1 MTTEPADD
9 ARASVSATPGGRR
22 RGDARERRVTI
33 GDVAARARVSKSA
46 VSFVFNGRGGVGAEA
61 RERILQA
68 ADELGWRPDA
78 RARALS
84 RSRAQALGLVIRR
97 EPELLSTDPFFPQFV
112 AGVESGL
119 AKVEYA
125 LVLQVVDGEQ
135 SESDAYT
142 RFAHESRVDGVFLT
156 DLRTRDER
164 PAELSR
170 LGLPYVL
177 VGPTAPDGG
186 DLQPIGLDDAA
197 GIRRAVRHL
206 FALGHRRIAHVGG
219 SARYVHSDVRR
230 RAWAD
235 ELEQLGL
242 DPGPVVDA
250 DFTGASGARATHE
263 LLDLSRPPTAIIY
276 ANDLMAIA
284 GMSVAV
290 DRGIRVP
297 HDLSIVGFDDIPLAP
312 YIVPPLTTVRQDV
325 FEWGR
330 ACAETLVAIVEGR
343 TPDPVELPPV
353 EFIVRGSTGQ
363 AHARSDS

>member
-1 MTTEPADD
+1 VTTEPADD

-186 DLQPIGLDDAA
+186 DLHPIGLDDAA

>member
-186 DLQPIGLDDAA
+186 DLHPIGLDDAA

>member
-1 MTTEPADD
+1 MTTDQPADD
-9 ARASVSATPGGRR
+9 RDLTARPAGRR
-22 RGDARERRVTI
+22 ADEHGRRATI

-61 RERILQA
+61 RERILRA
-68 ADELGWRPDA
+68 AEELDWRPDA

-97 EPELLSTDPFFPQFV
+97 EAELLSTDPFFPQFV

-119 AKVEYA
+119 SKVEYA

-135 SESDAYT
+135 SESDAYL

-156 DLRTRDER
+156 DLRIHDER
-164 PAELSR
+164 PAELAALR
-170 LGLPYVL
+170 LPCVL
-177 VGPTAPDGG
+177 VGPPAAETDE
-186 DLQPIGLDDAA
+186 LHPIGLDDAA
-197 GIRRAVRHL
+197 GVRRAVRHL
-206 FALGHRRIAHVGG
+206 YALGHRRIAHVTGA
-219 SARYVHSDVRR
+219 ARYVHSEVRR
-230 RAWAD
+230 AAWAD
-235 ELEQLGL
+235 ELAQLGL
-242 DPGPVVDA
+242 EPGPLVEA
-250 DFTGASGARATHE
+250 DFTGGSGARATHE

-284 GMSVAV
+284 GMSAAT

-325 FEWGR
+325 LEWGR
-330 ACAETLVAIVEGR
+330 ACARTLVALVEGR
-343 TPDPVELPPV
+343 APEPVKLPPV
-353 EFIVRGSTGQ
+353 EFIVRGSTGP
-363 AHARSDS
+363 APRTADS

>member
-1 MTTEPADD
+1 MTTEPTADEG
-9 ARASVSATPGGRR
+9 AATPPPARR
-22 RGDARERRVTI
+22 RSETRERRVTI

-112 AGVESGL
+112 GGVESGL
-119 AKVEYA
+119 AEVEYA
-125 LVLQVVDGEQ
+125 LVLQVVTSEQ
-135 SESDAYT
+135 SESDAYV
-142 RFAHESRVDGVFLT
+142 RFAHEARVDGVFLT
-156 DLRTRDER
+156 DLRTHDER
-164 PAELSR
+164 PGELSR
-170 LGLPYVL
+170 LGLPCVL
-177 VGPTAPDGG
+177 VGPSAWAED
-186 DLQPIGLDDAA
+186 DRHPIGLDDAA

-206 FALGHRRIAHVGG
+206 YALGHRRIAHVAG
-219 SARYVHSDVRR
+219 SARYVHSEVRR
-230 RAWAD
+230 RAWAEEMQTL
-235 ELEQLGL
+235 ELE
-242 DPGPVVDA
+242 PGPVIDA

-284 GMSVAV
+284 GMSAAT

-330 ACAETLVAIVEGR
+330 ACAQTLVALVEER
-343 TPDPVELPPV
+343 TPEPVVLPPV
-353 EFIVRGSTGQ
+353 EFIVRGSTGP
-363 AHARSDS
+363 ARHRPAS

>member
-1 MTTEPADD
+1 VTTEAADE
-9 ARASVSATPGGRR
+9 SVGTHGPRRGGRR
-22 RGDARERRVTI
+22 VDSGERRVTI
-33 GDVAARARVSKSA
+33 GDVAAKAKVSKSA
-46 VSFVFNGRGGVGAEA
+46 VSFVFNGRGGVGVEA

-68 ADELGWRPDA
+68 AEELGWRPDA

-119 AKVEYA
+119 ADVEYA
-125 LVLQVVDGEQ
+125 LVLQVVGGGQ
-135 SESDAYT
+135 SESDAYL
-142 RFAHESRVDGVFLT
+142 RFAHEARVDGVFLT
-156 DLRTRDER
+156 DLRTQDER
-164 PAELSR
+164 PAELAR

-177 VGPTAPDGG
+177 VGPTASASEE
-186 DLQPIGLDDAA
+186 LRPIGLDDAA

-206 FALGHRRIAHVGG
+206 YALGHRRIAHVAG
-219 SARYVHSDVRR
+219 SARYVHSEVRR

-235 ELEQLGL
+235 ELAELEL
-242 DPGPVVDA
+242 EPGPLVDA

-284 GMSVAV
+284 GMSVAT

-330 ACAETLVAIVEGR
+330 VCAQTLVSIVEGR
-343 TPDPVELPPV
+343 TPEPVSLPPV

-363 AHARSDS
+363 AHHRSA

>member
-1 MTTEPADD
+1 VTTEASD
-9 ARASVSATPGGRR
+9 ASAGKQKPRAR
-22 RGDARERRVTI
+22 RGDSRERRVTI
-33 GDVAARARVSKSA
+33 GDVAAKAKVSKSA
-46 VSFVFNGRGGVGAEA
+46 VSFVFNGRGGVGADA

-112 AGVESGL
+112 AGIESGL
-119 AKVEYA
+119 ADVEYA
-125 LVLQVVDGEQ
+125 LVLQVVGGEQ
-135 SESDAYT
+135 SESDAYL
-142 RFAHESRVDGVFLT
+142 RFAHEARVDGVFLT
-156 DLRTRDER
+156 DLRTQDER
-164 PAELSR
+164 PAELAR
-170 LGLPYVL
+170 LGLPCVL
-177 VGPTAPDGG
+177 VGPTASVSEELHPN
-186 DLQPIGLDDAA
+186 GLDDSA

-206 FALGHRRIAHVGG
+206 YALGHRRIAHVAG

-235 ELEQLGL
+235 ELAQLEL
-242 DPGPVVDA
+242 EPGPLVDA

-284 GMSVAV
+284 GMSVAA

-312 YIVPPLTTVRQDV
+312 YVVPPLTTVRQDV

-330 ACAETLVAIVEGR
+330 VCAQTLVAIVEGR
-343 TPDPVELPPV
+343 TPEPVKLPPV

-363 AHARSDS
+363 VHHRSA